1 MSARLSALLDTF
13 ARAAR
18 RAADMGEPVLAAASF
33 PLRPLNLFDLIASWD
48 DGATPWCFVEAGDEP
63 GAMRAPGK
71 PPALFGWDCALDLN
85 EAGDARFARLDARWR
100 ALVRAAVV
108 TGAQP
113 PRIVGGFRFDPLGP
127 RYAHWHAF
135 ADASMTLAKL
145 LVVREG
151 EAYWAVCQRVVAAH
165 DDPAALARECDA
177 RIGMLASL
185 APAADDEAP
194 RLLRVQALQAAA
206 WQHEVRRAV
215 DAIRGEAFSK
225 VVLARDV
232 LQQYARPVAIGPL
245 LRRLRRRD
253 PRAHLF
259 AIRRRDGCFVGATPE
274 RLARVAH
281 GHAHTHALAGTIARG
296 NDPAHDRA
304 LGAQLMASAKE
315 RLEHALV
322 VDAIRDALAP
332 LSRAIDVPAQPSLL
346 RLPRL
351 QHLSTPIA
359 AALNERAT
367 LLQVVAALHP
377 TPAVAG
383 HPRAAALEHIRAH
396 EGFDRGWYAGPIG
409 WIDAH
414 GNGDF
419 VVALRSALISA
430 GACRLFAG
438 CGIVAA
444 SEPAREYRET
454 SLKLSGMQA
463 AIEARDAAAAART
476 VAPIPSAAH

>member
-1 MSARLSALLDTF
+1 MNARFSVLLDTF

-18 RAADMGEPVLAAASF
+18 RAADTGEPVLAAASF
-33 PLRPLNLFDLIASWD
+33 PLRPLKLFDLIASWD

-63 GAMRAPGK
+63 GAPDRPA
-71 PPALFGWDCALDLN
+71 ALFGWDCALDLN
-85 EAGDARFARLDARWR
+85 EPGDARFARLDARWR
-100 ALVRAAVV
+100 ALARAAVV
-108 TGAQP
+108 AGPQP
-113 PRIVGGFRFDPLGP
+113 PRIVGGFRFDPRGP
-127 RYAHWHAF
+127 RHAHWQAF
-135 ADASMTLAKL
+135 PDASLTLAKML
-145 LVVREG
+145 IVREG
-151 EAYWAVCQRVVAAH
+151 DAYWAVCQRVVSAH
-165 DDPAALARECDA
+165 DDCAALARECDA
-177 RIGMLASL
+177 RIGMLAAL
-185 APAADDEAP
+185 APAIDDDAP
-194 RLLRVQALQAAA
+194 RLLHVHALQAAE
-206 WQHEVRRAV
+206 WQHKARRAV
-215 DAIRGEAFSK
+215 DAIRRDAFSK

-232 LQQYARPVAIGPL
+232 LQQYAQPVAIGSL
-245 LRRLRRRD
+245 LRRLRLRD
-253 PRAHLF
+253 ARAHLF
-259 AIRRRDGCFVGATPE
+259 AVRRREGCFVGATPE
-274 RLARVAH
+274 RLVRVAH
-281 GHAHTHALAGTIARG
+281 GHAQTHALAGTIARG
-296 NDPAHDRA
+296 DDRDHDRA

-332 LSRAIDVPAQPSLL
+332 LSRTIDVPAEPSLL

-359 AALNERAT
+359 ATLNADAT
-367 LLQVVAALHP
+367 LLQAVAALHP

-383 HPRAAALEHIRAH
+383 YPRAAALEHIRAH

-438 CGIVAA
+438 CGIVAE

-454 SLKLSGMQA
+454 NLKLSGMRA
-463 AIEARDAAAAART
+463 AIEARDAAANLRT
-476 VAPIPSAAH
+476 VAPMPAAAH